1 MKSSHPVLSN
11 PETLQESAARGLE
24 AISIL
29 VGERDTIR
37 ARNEKLEVDVAMLG
51 QEVAQLRSRL
61 ETTTSERDLY
71 MRHSTELVA
80 RLNNIQILINDA
92 VREAGTAA
100 YRRPPVMPPPNKLDA
115 EDASPDTLNIRNL
128 ISRLPRNTEGTNN
141 E

>member
-1 MKSSHPVLSN
+1 MKSSHPALSN

-37 ARNEKLEVDVAMLG
+37 ARNEKLEVDVAMLT
-51 QEVAQLRSRL
+51 QQVSQLTSRL

-80 RLNNIQILINDA
+80 RLNNIQVLINDA

-100 YRRPPVMPPPNKLDA
+100 YRRPPVMPPPNKLTD
-115 EDASPDTLNIRNL
+115 DDDSPSTQKIRSL
-128 ISRLPRNTEGTNN
+128 IARLPRNTEG
-141 E
+141 EGQ